1 VIWKHAHQEAM
12 FAAAEAHEEYNVDT
26 SARIDVFA
34 TIDSAEIDLAF
45 KPIGA
50 AGLYLPAKLF
60 GANGI
65 VVNSDHP
72 LALQR
77 YSASHELGHH
87 HFGHEPDIDLEPE
100 LVARPD
106 REQLPD
112 EEKLAEAFAS
122 WFLAPPELVDIV
134 LEQVG
139 VERPWTPRDVYQ
151 LALRLG
157 TSYKATCY
165 HLPSLKLLDARVAHQ
180 WAQLELRKI
189 KEEIATQQRP
199 EGWHYDVWALGEHDR
214 GVEHV
219 VRAGDR
225 LALELGGTWQVDLP
239 RGFSLVGDEPTTLFP
254 EKRDITVVDIAR
266 NAPRGAVTLTLRATN
281 GDTFTVGLE
290 VVRPCVGKYMPVAP
304 APANARPAEASS

>member
-12 FAAAEAHEEYNVDT
+12 FAAAEAHDELGVDT
-26 SARIDVFA
+26 SSRIDIFA
-34 TIDSAEIDLAF
+34 TIDTAGTDLMF

-50 AGLYLPAKLF
+50 AGLYMPASLF

-65 VVNSDHP
+65 VVNSEHP
-72 LALQR
+72 LPLQR

-87 HFGHEPDIDLEPE
+87 HFGHEPDIDLESE

-122 WFLAPPELVDIV
+122 WFLAPPELVDVV
-134 LEQVG
+134 LEQLDI
-139 VERPWTPRDVYQ
+139 ERPRSPRDVYQ

-157 TSYKATCY
+157 MSYKATCY
-165 HLPSLKLLDARVAHQ
+165 HLPSLKLLDARLAHQ

-189 KEEIATQQRP
+189 KEEIAADARP
-199 EGWHYDVWALGEHDR
+199 EGWHNDVWAFGEGDR
-214 GVEHV
+214 DADHV

-225 LALELGGTWQVDLP
+225 LVLELAGTWQVDLP
-239 RGFSLVGDEPTTLFP
+239 HGFSLVGAEPTTLFP
-254 EKRDITVVDIAR
+254 ETAGTVVVDIAR
-266 NAPRGAVTLTLRATN
+266 DTRGGTTTLSLRETG
-281 GDTFTVGLE
+281 GDAYSVQLE
-290 VVRPCVGKYMPVAP
+290 VVRPCFGKYIAP
-304 APANARPAEASS
+304 AGLRSTTKTHR

>member
-1 VIWKHAHQEAM
+1 MTWKQAHQEAM
-12 FAAAEAHEEYNVDT
+12 FAAAEAHDEYGVDA
-26 SARIDVFA
+26 SERIDVFA
-34 TIDSAEIDLAF
+34 TIDAANIDLFF

-50 AGLYLPAKLF
+50 AGLYMPARLF
-60 GANGI
+60 GADGI
-65 VVNSDHP
+65 VINSDHP

-87 HFGHEPDIDLEPE
+87 HFGHEPDIDLEHE

-122 WFLAPPELVDIV
+122 WFLAPPELVDVV
-134 LEQVG
+134 LEQIG
-139 VERPWTPRDVYQ
+139 VERPQAPRDVYQ

-180 WAQLELRKI
+180 WAQLELRRL
-189 KEEIATQQRP
+189 KEEIAPQARP
-199 EGWHYDVWALGEHDR
+199 EGWHHDIWALGERDR
-214 GVEHV
+214 GAGHV

-225 LALELGGTWQVDLP
+225 LVIDVGGTWEVELP
-239 RGFSLVGDEPTTLFP
+239 PGFSLVDDAPTTLFP
-254 EKRDITVVDIAR
+254 EASDTIVIDIAR
-266 NAPRGAVTLTLRATN
+266 VARRGPAPLALRAARGETYSVN
-281 GDTFTVGLE
+281 LDI
-290 VVRPCVGKYMPVAP
+290 VRPSFGKYMPTTASAP
-304 APANARPAEASS
+304 TEARR

>member
-1 VIWKHAHQEAM
+1 M
-12 FAAAEAHEEYNVDT
+12 FAAAEAHDDYGIDT
-26 SARIDVFA
+26 GARIDVFA
-34 TIDSAEIDLAF
+34 TIDSAGIDLIF

-50 AGLYLPAKLF
+50 AGVYMPARLF

-72 LALQR
+72 LAMQR

-87 HFGHEPDIDLEPE
+87 RFGHEPDVDLELE

-122 WFLAPPELVDIV
+122 WFLAPPELVDVV
-134 LEQVG
+134 LEQLDI
-139 VERPWTPRDVYQ
+139 ERPLTPRDVYQ

-165 HLPSLKLLDARVAHQ
+165 HLPSLKLLDARVGHQ

-189 KEEIATQQRP
+189 KEEIAPQSRP
-199 EGWHYDVWALGEHDR
+199 EGWHYDVWALGERDR
-214 GVEHV
+214 DAEHV

-225 LALELGGTWQVDLP
+225 LALELAGAWEVELP
-239 RGFSLVGDEPTTLFP
+239 RGFSLAGDMPTTLFP
-254 EKRDITVVDIAR
+254 EATDVVIDVARD
-266 NAPRGAVTLTLRATN
+266 APRGPMTLKLHASS
-281 GDTFTVGLE
+281 GDAYIVNLH
-290 VVRPCVGKYMPVAP
+290 VVHPCLGKYMPATTS
-304 APANARPAEASS
+304 RPTRSRR

>member
-1 VIWKHAHQEAM
+1 MIWKHAHQEAM
-12 FAAAEAHEEYNVDT
+12 FAAAEAHEEHDVDT

-34 TIDSAEIDLAF
+34 IIDSAGIDLAF

-122 WFLAPPELVDIV
+122 WFLAPPELVDVI

-139 VERPWTPRDVYQ
+139 AERPAAPRDVYQ

-189 KEEIATQQRP
+189 KEEIAPQQRS
-199 EGWHYDVWALGEHDR
+199 EGWHFDVWALGERDR
-214 GVEHV
+214 GAGHV

-225 LALELGGTWQVDLP
+225 LALALGGTWELELP
-239 RGFSLVGDEPTTLFP
+239 RGFSLVDDEPTTLFP
-254 EKRDITVVDIAR
+254 EASDTIVVDVAR
-266 NAPRGAVTLTLRATN
+266 DAPRGPVTLTLRATS
-281 GDTFTVGLE
+281 GDTFAVRLE
-290 VVRPCVGKYMPVAP
+290 VVRPCFGKYMPVALTS
-304 APANARPAEASS
+304 RPAEARS

>member
-26 SARIDVFA
+26 STRIDIFA

-87 HFGHEPDIDLEPE
+87 HFGHEPDIDVEPE

-122 WFLAPPELVDIV
+122 WFLAPPELVDVI

-139 VERPWTPRDVYQ
+139 VERPATPRDVYQ

-165 HLPSLKLLDARVAHQ
+165 HLPSLKLLDARIAHQ

-189 KEEIATQQRP
+189 KEEIAPQHRP
-199 EGWHYDVWALGEHDR
+199 EGWHFDVWALTERDR
-214 GVEHV
+214 QAKHV

-225 LALELGGTWQVDLP
+225 LALTLGGTWELELP
-239 RGFSLVGDEPTTLFP
+239 RGFSLADAEPTTLFAQAS
-254 EKRDITVVDIAR
+254 DTIVVDIAR
-266 NAPRGAVTLTLRATN
+266 DTPGGPVTLALSAMSR
-281 GDTFTVGLE
+281 DTFAVRLE
-290 VVRPCVGKYMPVAP
+290 VVRPCFGKYMPVAP
-304 APANARPAEASS
+304 SKFRPAEARS